1 MIRSDALQLAWVRAA
16 AVSGTARQARTDARL
31 TLSEIAELCEVDPS
45 TVWRWEQGKR
55 APRGEAA
62 LRYAR
67 VLRALVCRDSMESAA

>member
-1 MIRSDALQLAWVRAA
+1 MVRTDVLQLVWVRDAA
-16 AVSGTARQARTDARL
+16 MSGSARQARTEARL

-67 VLRALVCRDSMESAA
+67 VLRALAYRDSREPAA

>member
-1 MIRSDALQLAWVRAA
+1 MIRTDVLQLAWVRAA
-16 AVSGTARQARTDARL
+16 AMSGTARQARTDARL
-31 TLSEIAELCEVDPS
+31 TLSEIANLCEVDPS

-67 VLRALVCRDSMESAA
+67 VLRDLGGRDALESAA

>member
-1 MIRSDALQLAWVRAA
+1 MIRTDILQLAWVRDAA
-16 AVSGTARQARTDARL
+16 LSGTARQARTEAHL

-45 TVWRWEQGKR
+45 TVWRWEQGMR

-67 VLRALVCRDSMESAA
+67 VLQALACRDVLGTAA